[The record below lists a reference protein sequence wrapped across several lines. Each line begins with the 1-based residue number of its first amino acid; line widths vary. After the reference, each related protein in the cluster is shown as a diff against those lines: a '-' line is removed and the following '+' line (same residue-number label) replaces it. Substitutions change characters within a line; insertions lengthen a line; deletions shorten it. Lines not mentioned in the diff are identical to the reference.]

1 MADTLNILEKA
12 KELLPFMTSIRR
24 QIHENPELGME
35 EYDTA
40 ELIGEQ
46 LDNIGISYKTGIGK
60 TGIAGL
66 IEGKAGKGKCIG
78 LRADMDALPLT
89 DQKDVSYASKKPGI
103 MHACG
108 HDSHVA
114 MLLGAARILHDLR
127 EEFPGFVKLV
137 FQPAEEC
144 IGGALPMIKD
154 GVLEN
159 PAVDSMIGLHIDS
172 ATKSGVVMLLKGPS
186 HAAQNDFEITVT
198 GKGGHAA
205 VPHKSVDTILI
216 ASKIVVELHHIVSR
230 HIDPIEPAVLTVG
243 IIEGG
248 TKSNII
254 PDRVFLKG
262 TIRYLN
268 DKVGEDLRYWL
279 EKIAKSTA
287 EMSGGECSVNFI
299 PGYIVG
305 INDETLTDK
314 VWNYL
319 EDFMPGGCLK
329 REKHPIMGSED
340 FSYFA
345 SKVPSVFMGLG
356 GRGEGEN
363 TAYPHHHPK
372 FDFDEKAMAHG
383 AAALARVAIEFLNE
397 NF

>member
-1 MADTLNILEKA
+1 MTDNLNILEKA
-12 KELLPFMTSIRR
+12 NNLLPFMVSIRR
-24 QIHENPELGME
+24 KIHENPELGME
-35 EYDTA
+35 EYETA
-40 ELIGEQ
+40 ELICEH
-46 LDNIGISYKTGIGK
+46 LDKMGIKYRSGVGK

-78 LRADMDALPLT
+78 LRADMDALPLPE
-89 DQKDVSYASKKPGI
+89 QKSVPYASKRPGI

-108 HDSHVA
+108 HDGHVA
-114 MLLGAARILHDLR
+114 MLLGAAGILEDLK
-127 EEFPGFVKLV
+127 EEFPGSVKLV

-144 IGGALPMIKD
+144 IGGAIPMIKD
-154 GVLEN
+154 GVMEN
-159 PAVDSMIGLHIDS
+159 PSVDSMIAIHMDS
-172 ATKSGVVMLLKGPS
+172 GSKSGVMLLLGGPC

-230 HIDPIEPAVLTVG
+230 HIDPLEPAVLTVG

-268 DKVGEDLRYWL
+268 DKVGEELRYWL
-279 EKIAKSTA
+279 EKISKGTA
-287 EMSGGECSVNFI
+287 EMSGGECSVKFI

-305 INDETLTDK
+305 VNDENFTEK
-314 VWNYL
+314 IWNYL
-319 EDFMPGGCLK
+319 EGFLPEGYLK
-329 REKHPIMGSED
+329 REKHPMMGSED

-356 GRGEGEN
+356 GRGEGEE

-383 AAALARVAIEFLNE
+383 AAVLAHVAIKFLNE

>member
-1 MADTLNILEKA
+1 MTDNLNILEKA
-12 KELLPFMTSIRR
+12 QNLLPFMTSIRR

-40 ELIGEQ
+40 ELIAGQ
-46 LDNIGISYKTGIGK
+46 LEHIGISYKTGIGK

-89 DQKDVSYASKKPGI
+89 DQKDVPYASRKPGI

-114 MLLGAARILHDLR
+114 MLLGAARILHELR
-127 EEFPGFVKLV
+127 EEFPGSVKLV

-154 GVLEN
+154 GVMEN
-159 PAVDSMIGLHIDS
+159 PSVDSMIGLHIDS
-172 ATKSGVVMLLKGPS
+172 ATKSGVVTLLKGPC

-254 PDRVFLKG
+254 PGRVCLKG

-268 DKVGEDLRYWL
+268 DKTGEDLRYWL
-279 EKIAKSTA
+279 EKISKATA
-287 EMSGGECSVNFI
+287 EMSGGECAVNFI

-319 EDFMPGGCLK
+319 EDFLPEGYLH

-383 AAALARVAIEFLNE
+383 AAALARVAVEFLNE